1 MLTVYLQI
9 MSKLKLRLLDETDV
23 DRIVSL
29 QILLMQKERQKFTFK
44 YSVWSQ
50 RQVLFCRNITRT
62 LECCSLTDS

>member
-50 RQVLFCRNITRT
+50 RPFCSVGI
-62 LECCSLTDS
+62 